1 MDGKIVG
8 LKTSKLFGLMA
19 RTFNLQYMKWFFGKL
34 TVMKSLRK
42 IKFMPTLISEEYLHE
57 GKQHHLKYRVHSKAF

>member
-8 LKTSKLFGLMA
+8 LKTLKLFRLTA
-19 RTFNLQYMKWFFGKL
+19 WTFNLQYMKWFFAKL

-42 IKFMPTLISEEYLHE
+42 IKLMPTVISEEYLHE
-57 GKQHHLKYRVHSKAF
+57 G